1 MNFIEQ
7 LGTMALGSRIKNL
20 SELLMKDAS
29 SIYKDQDIDFEPRW
43 FTLFQL
49 LLQRKEI
56 QVTEISRELNQTHP
70 AAVQVVNS
78 LEKKKLIATRK
89 HKTDQRKRMVRL
101 TKKGRDLAE
110 ELAPVWEAIHQ
121 SAEEILAESEPAL
134 LEHVA
139 KIENTI
145 KQKSTYQRVRERL
158 MENNLNEIEFVSYD
172 ERYGKDFRELN
183 EDWLNAYLEISPH
196 DHDVLSDPLNEIIKK
211 RGRIYLMIS
220 RNEVIGT
227 YALQQINDQQCELS
241 KFTIKKKYRGWKLG
255 ARMMKHIIEEAMSMG
270 CHSIL
275 LFTHHKLTNA
285 TRLYHKTG
293 FEEIEEHPDLKD
305 HSGRCSM
312 AMQLIINQ

>member
-1 MNFIEQ
+1 MNFIEE

-29 SIYKDQDIDFEPRW
+29 NIYKDQDIDFEPRW

-49 LLQRKEI
+49 LLRRKEI

-78 LEKKKLIATRK
+78 LENKRLIATRK
-89 HKTDQRKRMVRL
+89 DKTDQRKRMVRL
-101 TKKGRDLAE
+101 TRRGRYLAE

-121 SAEEILAESEPAL
+121 AAEEILSESEPAL
-134 LEHVA
+134 LEYVA
-139 KIENTI
+139 RIENTI
-145 KQKSTYQRVRERL
+145 RQKSTYQRVRERL
-158 MENNLNEIEFVSYD
+158 IENTLNEIEFVSYD
-172 ERYGKDFRELN
+172 ERYRKDFRELN

-196 DHDVLSDPLNEIIKK
+196 DHNVLSDPMNAIINKN
-211 RGRIYLMIS
+211 GRIYLMVS

-227 YALQQINDQQCELS
+227 YALQQINAQQCELS

-255 ARMMKHIIEEAMSMG
+255 ARMMRHIIQEAKSMG

-275 LFTHHKLTNA
+275 LFTHHKLTDA
-285 TRLYHKTG
+285 TQLYHKTG
-293 FEEIEEHPDLKD
+293 FKEIEGHPDLKD
-305 HSGRCSM
+305 QSGRCSM